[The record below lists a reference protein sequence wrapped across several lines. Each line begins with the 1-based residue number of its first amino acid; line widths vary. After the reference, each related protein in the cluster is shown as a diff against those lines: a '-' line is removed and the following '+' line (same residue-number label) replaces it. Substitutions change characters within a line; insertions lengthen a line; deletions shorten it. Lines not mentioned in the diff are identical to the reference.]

1 MSNIGKIVQE
11 IIREIEKVIKGKED
25 KIKVILAT
33 FFAGGHILLEDIPGV
48 GKTTIAKTIAK
59 VLGLEFNRVQFTS
72 DLLPSD
78 ILGVNYFDIELK
90 KFVFKKGPIFTEIF
104 LADEINRASPKTQS
118 ALLEAMEERQISID
132 GNRFSLSED
141 FFVIATQNPLEDVG
155 TFPLPIS
162 QIDRFMVSLSI
173 GYPDRESEKMILKR
187 DSIPLL
193 NNFKSKIKEY
203 KKKAKEIYVDD
214 KIIEIILNIL
224 NFTRS
229 NLFEYGLSTRAG
241 ISIVDMAKSWAL
253 INEREYVIDEDVVEI
268 LPYVATHRLIPKN
281 KTINIIDEIIRAV
294 F

>member
-1 MSNIGKIVQE
+1 MQE

>member
-1 MSNIGKIVQE
+1 MKE
-11 IIREIEKVIKGKED
+11 IINEIEKVIKGKTD
-25 KIKVILAT
+25 KIKIILAT

-48 GKTTIAKTIAK
+48 GKTTIAKTISK
-59 VLGLEFNRVQFTS
+59 VLGLNFNRVQFTS

-90 KFVFKKGPIFTEIF
+90 KFIFKKGPIFTEIF

-118 ALLEAMEERQISID
+118 ALLEAMEERQVSID
-132 GNRFSLSED
+132 GNRFKLSDD

-187 DSIPLL
+187 DSIPPL
-193 NNFKSKIKEY
+193 NSFKFKIKEY

-229 NLFEYGLSTRAG
+229 SLFEYGLSTRAG

-253 INEREYVIDEDVVEI
+253 INEREYVIDEDIVEI
-268 LPYVATHRLIPKN
+268 LPYVATHRLVPKN
-281 KTINIIDEIIRAV
+281 KTINVVDEIVRAV

>member
-1 MSNIGKIVQE
+1 MKE
-11 IIREIEKVIKGKED
+11 IINEIEKVIKGKTD
-25 KIKVILAT
+25 KIKIILAT

-59 VLGLEFNRVQFTS
+59 VLGLNFNRVQFTS

-90 KFVFKKGPIFTEIF
+90 KFIFKKGPIFTEIF

-118 ALLEAMEERQISID
+118 ALLEAMEERQVSID
-132 GNRFSLSED
+132 GNRFKLSDD

-187 DSIPLL
+187 DSIPPL
-193 NNFKSKIKEY
+193 NSFKFKIKEY

-229 NLFEYGLSTRAG
+229 SLFEYGLSTRAG

-253 INEREYVIDEDVVEI
+253 INEREYVIDEDIVEI
-268 LPYVATHRLIPKN
+268 LPYVATHRLVPKN
-281 KTINIIDEIIRAV
+281 KTINVVDEIVRSV